1 MMNVILFT
9 RRRNGSSSQY
19 DLSQPKM
26 FVGVFATFSL
36 LAAGLFMSGFLVAA
50 SKHQVQPDVMVEHM
64 ESELAAKQRELDAA
78 RAEAQENLQALSVR
92 IGQMQAHVIRLD
104 ALGQRLTQIADLGE
118 GEFDF
123 TKAPPRG
130 GPELPLDR
138 ELITPDD
145 FLSGLDDLSHLIA
158 DRDKQLGVLES
169 LMLTRHLEA
178 ETHPA
183 GRPVAAGWISS
194 FYGTRRDPFTGSRA
208 RHTGVDFAGRAGTE
222 IMAVGAGVV
231 TWSGDRYGY
240 GNMVEINHGN
250 GYRTRYAHNQENL
263 VELGEKVEK
272 GQVIALMGSTGRAT
286 GPNLHFEVL
295 RNGRATDPV
304 TFIKAQAQ

>member
-9 RRRNGSSSQY
+9 RRRNGASSQY
-19 DLSQPKM
+19 DLSKPK
-26 FVGVFATFSL
+26 L
-36 LAAGLFMSGFLVAA
+36 LAGIASSFLLVVAGLFMSGFLVAA
-50 SKHQVQPDVMVEHM
+50 SKHQIDPEIHIAQMQ
-64 ESELAAKQRELDAA
+64 SELAAKQRELDLA

-130 GPELPLDR
+130 GPEMLLTR
-138 ELITPDD
+138 EAINSED
-145 FLSGLDDLSHLIA
+145 FLNGLDDLSHLIA

-169 LMLTRHLEA
+169 LMLTKHLEA

-183 GRPVAAGWISS
+183 GRPVKAGWISS

-208 RHTGVDFAGRAGTE
+208 RHTGVDFAGREGAE

-231 TWSGDRYGY
+231 SWSADRYGY

-250 GYRTRYAHNQENL
+250 GYRTRYAHNQVNM

-272 GQVIALMGSTGRAT
+272 GQIIALMGSTGRAT
-286 GPNLHFEVL
+286 GPNLHFEVMH
-295 RNGRATDPV
+295 NGRATDPV
-304 TFIKAQAQ
+304 KFIKAQAE